1 MSNNNIKKHITCNL
15 RQVAA
20 IMEDC
25 LAANK
30 ILCVLGQP
38 GAGKSAVG
46 DQVATFFNLE
56 LIDIRLTSYLPE
68 DMNGFAHIH
77 EQKDEEGNVIQ
88 RVAEYVP
95 FDTFPTVDTPP
106 PEGKDGWLIIL
117 DEFPSADDD
126 VKKACYKLLQERMIG
141 QRKLHPNVRIILAG
155 NRPEDGASAGGID
168 TALRSRVTTV
178 IVHVDTDIWLEDWA
192 IPRNLDS
199 RVIGYIAQ
207 HPDELD
213 NFDPK
218 HSGVTFNAPRTWNNL
233 SDLIKGKKIEDQ
245 KMAMYAGTISEAS
258 AIKFVGWCRVAE
270 DLPKIEDIIE
280 DPINTKIPTNTD
292 ACWHTV
298 MMCIEHIKHDQF
310 MEIAAYVSRMPLNQR
325 ILFGRSA
332 IIRKPAVRSMREF
345 TMFLADISKHINGAA
360 VVL

>member
-1 MSNNNIKKHITCNL
+1 MSNNLKKHITCNL

-25 LAANK
+25 LAADK
-30 ILCVLGQP
+30 ILCILGQP

-46 DQVATFFNLE
+46 DQVATDFNLE

-77 EQKDEEGNVIQ
+77 EQKDENGTVIH

-95 FDTFPTVDTPP
+95 FDTFPTVDTPL

-168 TALRSRVTTV
+168 TALRSRVTTI
-178 IVHVDTDIWLEDWA
+178 IVHVDPDIWLEDWA
-192 IPRNLDS
+192 IPHKLDP

-213 NFDPK
+213 GFDPK
-218 HSGVTFNAPRTWNNL
+218 HAGVTFNAPRTWNNL
-233 SDLIKGKKIEDQ
+233 SALIKGKSIDPK
-245 KMAMYAGTISEAS
+245 KMAMYAGTISEPS
-258 AIKFVGWCRVAE
+258 AIKFVSWCKVSA
-270 DLPKIEDIIE
+270 DLPKIEDIIA
-280 DPINTKIPTNTD
+280 DPNGTSMPASTD
-292 ACWHTV
+292 ALWHTV
-298 MMCIEHIKHDQF
+298 MMCIQHIDGGHFQ
-310 MEIAAYVSRMPLNQR
+310 EVAAYVTRMPLNQR

-332 IIRKPAVRSMREF
+332 IIRSPELRRLPEF
-345 TMFLADISKHINGAA
+345 TTFLADVSKHINGAA